1 VRSAENES
9 AKYAAHDTDNDTAN
23 DTANAAAN
31 SMINYTNF

>member
-23 DTANAAAN
+23 AAAN